1 MTSDVVLIL
10 DDRIL
15 PPPEIEAML
24 GRVRFRQIIRR
35 RRRLVD
41 EVMAALPAAL
51 PAAGAPRVTA
61 EVLVTDAQALALAQ
75 RIENRGPGPIFLRLP
90 GCIMP
95 MRMSALPPLL
105 DKARYALESMM
116 LSPLHHD
123 EAVALLTAGDAV
135 AVLRA
140 AGPQDRRAQ
149 FLRLAETVPS
159 MIDHL
164 ELVDLRAPRALLRFL
179 AGSTEAR
186 HFNALQSEGGILR
199 KSSAERAKMR
209 AEHGMFHVAPDSV
222 KRFLIPTFD
231 FWETPT
237 QAGYA
242 MEHMAIPDAALQLI
256 HGAFDP
262 DSYGLLLDQVFAF
275 LAARPADPQ
284 GRSPGAAWDSQITGK
299 MRGRLDAF
307 MELEVGR
314 RLDALLRAAG
324 PAGGIRDMQA
334 RAEAILAQARA
345 RDTSTALVFSHGDP
359 CFSNILFDRRLGLMR
374 LIDPRGATDP
384 ADAMMHPLY
393 DVAKVSHS
401 ALGGYDFINNDLFR
415 CTLGDGLDL
424 HLSLGDRAA
433 DAGTAGTSPVP
444 DGPPDWAQAA
454 FRARLASA
462 GHDLQ
467 TTRAVELSLF
477 LSMLPLHAD
486 HPRKLAGFVLTAAR
500 LIADLENGDPS

>member
-1 MTSDVVLIL
+1 MTSDVVLVL
-10 DDRIL
+10 DDRAA
-15 PPPEIEAML
+15 PPPEIEAIL
-24 GRVRFRQIIRR
+24 GRVRFRDIIRR

-41 EVMAALPAAL
+41 EITAAIPA
-51 PAAGAPRVTA
+51 PDGQRVRA
-61 EVLVTDAQALALAQ
+61 EILASDAQAHALAH
-75 RIENRGPGPIFLRLP
+75 RIENRGPGPVFLRLP
-90 GCIMP
+90 SCIMP

-105 DKARYALESMM
+105 DKARYALDSMM
-116 LSPLHHD
+116 LSPLHDD

-135 AVLRA
+135 AVLQARTA
-140 AGPQDRRAQ
+140 DDRRGQ
-149 FLRLAETVPS
+149 FLRIAETAPS

-164 ELVDLRAPRALLRFL
+164 DFVDLRAPRALLRFL

-199 KSSAERAKMR
+199 KSSADRAKMR
-209 AEHGMFHVAPDSV
+209 AEHGMFHIAPEAV
-222 KRFLIPTFD
+222 KRFFIPTFD
-231 FWETPT
+231 FWDTGA

-262 DSYGLLLDQVFAF
+262 DSYGLLLDQIFAF
-275 LAARPADPQ
+275 LAARPTDPQ
-284 GRSPGAAWDSQITGK
+284 GRPVREAWDSQITGK
-299 MRGRLDAF
+299 MRRRLDDF
-307 MELEVGR
+307 LELEVGR
-314 RLDALLRAAG
+314 KLDALMRAAG
-324 PAGGIRDMQA
+324 PAGDIRDMQA
-334 RAEAILAQARA
+334 RAETVLAQARA

-415 CTLGDGLDL
+415 CTLEDALDL
-424 HLSLGDRAA
+424 RLSLGDRATG
-433 DAGTAGTSPVP
+433 AGDSGTTPVP
-444 DGPPDWAQAA
+444 AGPPDWAAAA
-454 FRARLASA
+454 FRAHLAAA

-467 TTRAVELSLF
+467 AVRAVELSLF

-500 LIADLENGDPS
+500 LIETLENGAT

>member
-1 MTSDVVLIL
+1 MTSDVILVL
-10 DDRIL
+10 DDRAV

-41 EVMAALPAAL
+41 EITAAVPMLGGHRAT
-51 PAAGAPRVTA
+51 V
-61 EVLVTDAQALALAQ
+61 EILVSDEQAHALAH
-75 RIENRGPGPIFLRLP
+75 RIENRGPGPVFLRLP
-90 GCIMP
+90 SCIMP
-95 MRMSALPPLL
+95 MRMSALSPLL
-105 DKARYALESMM
+105 DKARYALETMM
-116 LSPLHHD
+116 LSALHHD

-140 AGPQDRRAQ
+140 QGPQDRRGQ
-149 FLRLAETVPS
+149 FLRLAETAPA

-164 ELVDLRAPRALLRFL
+164 DFVDLRAPRALLRFL

-186 HFNALQSEGGILR
+186 HFNALKSEDGVLH
-199 KSSAERAKMR
+199 KSSADRAKMR
-209 AEHGMFHVAPDSV
+209 AEHGMFHVAPDAV
-222 KRFLIPTFD
+222 KRFFIPTFD
-231 FWETPT
+231 FWETRD

-262 DSYGLLLDQVFAF
+262 DSYGLLLDQIFAF

-299 MRGRLDAF
+299 MRSRLDAF
-307 MELEVGR
+307 MDLEVGR
-314 RLDALLRAAG
+314 KLDALMRAAG

-334 RAEAILAQARA
+334 RAETILGRARA

-415 CTLGDGLDL
+415 CTLGGELDL

-433 DAGTAGTSPVP
+433 DADDTGATPVP
-444 DGPPDWAQAA
+444 DGPPDWAAAA
-454 FRARLASA
+454 FRARLSAA

-467 TTRAVELSLF
+467 ATRAVELSLF

-500 LIADLENGDPS
+500 LITDLENGDPS